1 MKILCLSHG
10 ASPFGAER
18 VLLAAAR
25 GLAGRGHEVV
35 LDFPHDGPAVSM
47 ARELTGVAVDI
58 TARHRLPRG
67 ALEGL
72 GFLVSAPRAVR
83 AVRRAAGAAA
93 PHVVWVNSLYNPWAA
108 IGARLSGAPVVWH
121 LHEASLREPLGS
133 PVAALLGRTATR
145 IVVVSEFVAEG
156 YRQYPWLRDRIVV
169 APNPFLDRSGQ
180 AGGEPAGE
188 PREPGSRVPG
198 SPSPGGRDRT
208 APFTVGY
215 IGQLEPRKRAPD
227 VVAAVARVPGV
238 RALIVGDGKA
248 RDAVEAMVDGA
259 GVGDRVELVGF
270 QADVAPWLR
279 RFDCMAI
286 PSLRE
291 PFGLVA
297 LEAMDAG
304 VPVIAARSGALPD
317 VLGDAALYHD
327 PGRPADLARQ
337 VRRLRAE
344 PALRERL
351 RRRGFDRVRAFRI
364 GPWLDTLEATARD
377 AVREHRAER
386 SRER

>member
-1 MKILCLSHG
+1 
-10 ASPFGAER
+10 FGAER
-18 VLLAAAR
+18 VLLAAGR
-25 GLAGRGHEVV
+25 GLADRGHAVA

-47 ARELTGVAVDI
+47 ARELPGVAVGV
-58 TARHRLPRG
+58 TARHRLPRS

-72 GFLVSAPRAVR
+72 GFLASAPRAVAAARR
-83 AVRRAAGAAA
+83 AVRAAA
-93 PHVVWVNSLYNPWAA
+93 PDLVWVNSLYNPWAA

-121 LHEASLREPLGS
+121 LHEAPLREPLGS
-133 PVAALLGRTATR
+133 PVAALLGWAATR
-145 IVVVSEFVAEG
+145 IVVVSEFVAGE

-169 APNPFLDRSGQ
+169 APNPFLDRSGPLE
-180 AGGEPAGE
+180 GEALGE
-188 PREPGSRVPG
+188 SQPPEGAASDSAP
-198 SPSPGGRDRT
+198 PGGRAGDADAT
-208 APFTVGY
+208 AFTVGY

-227 VVAAVARVPGV
+227 LVAAVARVADV

-248 RDAVEAMVDGA
+248 RDAVEAMIRGA
-259 GVGDRVELVGF
+259 DVGDRVRLVGF

-297 LEAMDAG
+297 LEAMAAG

-317 VLGDAALYHD
+317 VLGDAALYHE
-327 PGRPADLARQ
+327 PGRPAELARQ
-337 VRRLRAE
+337 IRRLEAE
-344 PALRERL
+344 PALRDTL
-351 RRRGFDRVRAFRI
+351 RRRGLDRVRAFRI

-377 AVREHRAER
+377 AVREHEAER
-386 SRER
+386 SRQG